1 MRKDT
6 KARDFTRGEK
16 MAIAER
22 DSIDG
27 WTCCVFCGAPA
38 PATLAWSNAHYI
50 SRAQG
55 GLGIAQNGLTQEG
68 TAVCSYSLAVK
79 RPMTKDA
86 TDFLDFVTWRQ
97 GAEYLTQYGHKGD
110 IVAVSG
116 ALQARDWTDKN
127 GNKRRAF
134 EVVTTSVELLSS
146 KRNSQ
151 DTTNTGTAQNA
162 GYGQPS
168 APQQTTRGNRYSQQ
182 GFGGYQEITEDDPA
196 LPF

>member
-1 MRKDT
+1 MNNCQFVGRLTADPEQ
-6 KARDFTRGEK
+6 RR
-16 MAIAER
+16 
-22 DSIDG
+22 
-27 WTCCVFCGAPA
+27 
-38 PATLAWSNAHYI
+38 
-50 SRAQG
+50 
-55 GLGIAQNGLTQEG
+55 TQEG

-79 RPMTKDA
+79 RPMAKDV

-127 GNKRRAF
+127 GNKRRTF
-134 EVVTTSVELLSS
+134 EIVTTNVELLSS

-151 DTTNTGTAQNA
+151 EAANTGTAQNA

-168 APQQTTRGNRYSQQ
+168 APQQTNRGNGYSQQ
-182 GFGGYQEITEDDPA
+182 RPWGYQEITEDDPA